1 MTGVGGGESIFNGV
15 LEEFMAKNYFAHKYQ
30 KLIFF
35 LFFRLK
41 IKISTPLFRVT
52 EFCHFEGLLCSV
64 VFLSLFGIL
73 EECCFFLDRT
83 DIMYIIIEEG
93 ESIWER
99 YCQLKNS
106 KNSIFDYR
114 SIGTQRNL

>member
-1 MTGVGGGESIFNGV
+1 M
-15 LEEFMAKNYFAHKYQ
+15 
-30 KLIFF
+30 
-35 LFFRLK
+35 
-41 IKISTPLFRVT
+41 
-52 EFCHFEGLLCSV
+52 
-64 VFLSLFGIL
+64 
-73 EECCFFLDRT
+73 DRT

-114 SIGTQRNL
+114 SIGTQRNLTKVTEKIINVHGLPVFII